1 MSERIEDVTVVG
13 GGDSGLLAALA
24 LKQMNPG
31 LDVSV
36 VDDFGQ
42 EIPQVGKSTFL
53 AIQHILHDNL
63 DIDEQSFVEEVKPVW
78 KASVYFRDWCGYD
91 DFHYPFDQNRKFP
104 NPDERDINEAFYFYY
119 SDLHDSED
127 HQSKCEQLVA
137 QGKSPWYFSPREG
150 GNRKYENVAYHLNT
164 ERFNE
169 FLRDLCL
176 DRGIALVDDEI
187 VTVDVA
193 DDRIRRLRSRNRAYE
208 ADLYVDAT
216 GFSRVLKGEQ
226 SDDFREFPLPLDTA
240 LNARSEIDLADVV
253 PATVI
258 DTGEAGWFW
267 QIDTYDNRD
276 RGYVYASD
284 YVSEAEAREEFVAHC
299 DGIDADDVVKYEF
312 DSGYHERAWVEN
324 CVAVGNAEGFVEPLQ
339 STGLTANAKASVTLA
354 TLLSGHGRVDDDAVR
369 ERYNAWV
376 RNTWESIYDFI
387 SVHYAYAD
395 GDTEFWDAA
404 QSIELSPRTEML
416 IEEFDRNGFDAHVD
430 PMMYHDEH
438 DELLFFRPLNFYALM
453 RNMGA
458 TSEFYE
464 SHDFEVDDR
473 TRRAVD
479 QHYGSIR
486 EDVADHYDHREFYH
500 GALGQH

>member
-1 MSERIEDVTVVG
+1 MGDRIEDVTVVG
-13 GGDSGLLAALA
+13 GGDSGLLTALA
-24 LKQMNPG
+24 LKRMNPG

-42 EIPQVGKSTFL
+42 AVPQVGKSTFL
-53 AIQHILHDNL
+53 AIQQILHDSL
-63 DIDEQSFVEEVKPVW
+63 GIDEQSFVEAVKPVW
-78 KASVYFRDWCGYD
+78 KASVFFRDWCGCD
-91 DFHYPFDQNRKFP
+91 PFHYPFDQSKKFP
-104 NPDERDINEAFYFYY
+104 NPEERDTNEAFYFYY
-119 SDLHDSED
+119 TELHDSEN
-127 HQSKCEQLVA
+127 HQSKCEELVA

-150 GNRKYENVAYHLNT
+150 GARKYDSVAYHLNT
-164 ERFNE
+164 ERFND

-176 DRGIALVDDEI
+176 DRGVSLVDDEI

-193 DDRIRRLRSRNRAYE
+193 DDRIKRLRSRNRAYE

-216 GFSRVLKGEQ
+216 GFSRVLRAEQ
-226 SDDFREFPLPLDTA
+226 RDDFREFDLPLDAA

-284 YVSEAEAREEFVAHC
+284 YRSEAEAREEFVAHC
-299 DGIDADDVVKYEF
+299 EGIDADDVVKYEF

-354 TLLSGHGRVDDDAVR
+354 TLLSGHGRVADDAVR

-376 RNTWESIYDFI
+376 RETWESIYDFI

-395 GDTEFWDAA
+395 GDTEFWEDAR
-404 QSIELSPRTEML
+404 SIELSPRTELL
-416 IEEFDRNGFDAHVD
+416 IEEFDRNGFDAHVG
-430 PMMYHDEH
+430 PTMHNPEIDEP
-438 DELLFFRPLNFYALM
+438 LFFQPLDFYALVHH
-453 RNMGA
+453 MGA
-458 TSEFYE
+458 TSAFYE
-464 SHDFEVDDR
+464 SHDFEIDDE
-473 TRRAVD
+473 TRRAVERN
-479 QHYGSIR
+479 YGSIR